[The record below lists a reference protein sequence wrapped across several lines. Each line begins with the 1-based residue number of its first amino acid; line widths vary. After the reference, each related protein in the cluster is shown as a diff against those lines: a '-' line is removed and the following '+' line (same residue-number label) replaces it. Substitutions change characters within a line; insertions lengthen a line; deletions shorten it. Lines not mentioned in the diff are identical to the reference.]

1 MRLSRSDQVARRS
14 VATEPRSGRKGPREH
29 LDYSKAITGAL
40 HGLDPAKVPVGEQVA
55 ALEALNTKYTDFINE
70 SRKFV
75 DTADITKA
83 DAKRDALFMAIY
95 TAVDYLAARRRRACA
110 RRRPPSSSRSSLGS
124 TRRRGSFRHIP
135 RAKRAPKEAQCGVR
149 SWRASAVT
157 ALMGVISQYRLV
169 ASQHTAKREKPEPGP
184 EAAS

>member
-95 TAVDYLAARRRRACA
+95 TAVDHLAAIDGDT
-110 RRRPPSSSRSSLGS
+110 PQDLG
-124 TRRRGSFRHIP
+124 RRGSFRHIP

-149 SWRASAVT
+149 SWRARS
-157 ALMGVISQYRLV
+157 R
-169 ASQHTAKREKPEPGP
+169 R
-184 EAAS
+184 